1 MRKVLPDNAI
11 YFDNAS
17 TTPVHPEVRKLVNSL
32 LETSFANSESLYD
45 EGMEISRLMEKK
57 PHADCFSSES
67 AAA

>member
-45 EGMEISRLMEKK
+45 EGMEIS
-57 PHADCFSSES
+57 A
-67 AAA
+67 